1 MTYNS
6 LKDKFDSDK
15 KETLI
20 NNTIDTESNNLY
32 VGQKLF
38 CANGEEVIVFEVNE
52 HEIIVEY
59 NNKKYSRHKN
69 IIGEKLFFKSPIK
82 IPCMNNKSNTNS
94 SIVSE
99 QKVDTINESMINL
112 KFFFE
117 SDIVKHN
124 FFGIGTVIMNDGKII
139 RVSFNNG
146 DIIDFSYET
155 CLENRILIILADDKI
170 SKYPLTQLKKIS
182 DDLFNINKY
191 NLFSLNVNFQIIEK
205 DPRNLKYLYRLA
217 TCYKNQNLFEESISV
232 YKKILKID
240 KNSIIAKDN
249 LEIYGKEIFYKP
261 KDKIFDGI
269 WRDVHHPR
277 TIDEEDLKKLTKI
290 FK

>member
-1 MTYNS
+1 MAYNS

-20 NNTIDTESNNLY
+20 NKTIDTESNNLH

-112 KFFFE
+112 KFFL
-117 SDIVKHN
+117 S
-124 FFGIGTVIMNDGKII
+124 
-139 RVSFNNG
+139 
-146 DIIDFSYET
+146 
-155 CLENRILIILADDKI
+155 LIL
-170 SKYPLTQLKKIS
+170 
-182 DDLFNINKY
+182 
-191 NLFSLNVNFQIIEK
+191 
-205 DPRNLKYLYRLA
+205 
-217 TCYKNQNLFEESISV
+217 
-232 YKKILKID
+232 
-240 KNSIIAKDN
+240 
-249 LEIYGKEIFYKP
+249 
-261 KDKIFDGI
+261 
-269 WRDVHHPR
+269 
-277 TIDEEDLKKLTKI
+277 
-290 FK
+290 